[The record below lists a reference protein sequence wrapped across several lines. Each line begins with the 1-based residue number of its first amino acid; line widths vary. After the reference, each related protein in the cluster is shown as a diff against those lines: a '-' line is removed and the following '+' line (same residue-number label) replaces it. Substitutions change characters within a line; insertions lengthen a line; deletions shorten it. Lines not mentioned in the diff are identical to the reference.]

1 MKILPYKTAKSN
13 RKITAR
19 AGLTVPAALLERLK
33 LGAIIDQQ
41 MPAPGSNRG
50 YRHST
55 LFHIFML
62 MLHEG
67 AKHLDDIVHLRK
79 DRSLMKLLGFQSIP
93 CSSTLGNWLRSV
105 GKHRASR
112 NVLPE
117 VNRQLLQASLGT
129 RDPVTLDIDATV
141 IHAKKKTAD
150 RTYKGKRGFTPMVGH
165 IAETGQV
172 LHAELRKGN
181 VPPSA
186 RNVEFFKHCIEALPE
201 GVRVAKFR
209 ADAASYQAAVIN
221 LCREQGAR
229 FAIRARMSR
238 NVRALIAEIPESE
251 WQPVVDEDGSLSETE
266 FLARTWHA
274 MDKTPEAFCLVVQ
287 KTRVPGKV
295 KPQDPDT
302 PAQPEQMEI
311 AMQEQQLNPVDG
323 ESALKDGFIYRAIAT
338 DLDRDGLG
346 NAEIV
351 WWYNQRADSSENRLK
366 ELRSDFS
373 GAHLPCSTFQANAV
387 YLYLNV
393 IAYNLLVLLR
403 MTLGLEWHGNRAGT
417 FRSRLYDIAGLI
429 VRHSREWVLKV
440 NPVDRKLLDEA
451 LWMIRT
457 CRLF

>member
-209 ADAASYQAAVIN
+209 ADAASCQAAVIN

-251 WQPVVDEDGSLSETE
+251 WQPVVHEDGSLSETG

-287 KTRVPGKV
+287 KTRVPRKV
-295 KPQDPDT
+295 KPQDSDT

-373 GAHLPCSTFQANAV
+373 GAHLPCSTFRANAV

-403 MTLGLEWHGNRAGT
+403 MKLGLEWHGNRAGT

-440 NPVDRKLLDEA
+440 NPVDLKLLDEA